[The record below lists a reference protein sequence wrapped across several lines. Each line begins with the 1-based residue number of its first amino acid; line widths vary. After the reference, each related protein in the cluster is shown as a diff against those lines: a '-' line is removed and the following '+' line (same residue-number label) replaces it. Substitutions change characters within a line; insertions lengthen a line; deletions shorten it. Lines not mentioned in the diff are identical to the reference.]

1 MSSFNGI
8 SALEQNVCHLNFNTD
23 FFFSASN
30 FKHTQCLSKSDEII
44 IVLGNI
50 P

>member
-8 SALEQNVCHLNFNTD
+8 SALEQNVCHLNFNR
-23 FFFSASN
+23 FFFQHQISS
-30 FKHTQCLSKSDEII
+30 TQCLSKLDEII

>member
-23 FFFSASN
+23 FFFQHQISS
-30 FKHTQCLSKSDEII
+30 TRLSKSDEII

>member
-23 FFFSASN
+23 FFFQHQISS
-30 FKHTQCLSKSDEII
+30 TQCLSKSDEII